1 MVTIGN
7 KTNLY
12 ENVSALSPKTAYDNV
27 DMLFAELFSLVN
39 FNQDSSSQENI
50 LVDNLNIEKQTTDE
64 GFDKGSESK
73 EVEIAKSLASIFYK
87 ELGIKDLKESNLEN
101 KESLNNKGNILNLK
115 NFNSEQSNKNSH
127 ANTSDLNLKLKSI
140 DSNNT
145 NLPKNINQNEKIVV
159 SVQNSVKKVEGMEVS
174 LKQNKKI
181 LNENQKHQNL
191 SEKANDLNN
200 NIKNNEVANSIRS
213 YQLNPNRNKAN
224 KQTDLIEKKEKKK
237 LKYNKTT
244 TNEVPEEKINKQI
257 SKEVEYKPTIIN
269 RVSKQIGDKNISQKD
284 VSKGNTTFSERK
296 PIQNNNQNFNTQQV
310 LDLMESSWGD
320 KFTKMIKNA
329 VSSGLNRVDLYL
341 KPRNLGKLNVEISV
355 KNNLTEIQINTEN
368 QEAANLLNENLSKIT
383 ELIEEKNTKLS
394 NFSDNQGNNFFN
406 QKNKSQSPE
415 NERVKI
421 GKKDKHLIKKTKE
434 NEHSIDVKA

>member
-1 MVTIGN
+1 
-7 KTNLY
+7 
-12 ENVSALSPKTAYDNV
+12 
-27 DMLFAELFSLVN
+27 
-39 FNQDSSSQENI
+39 
-50 LVDNLNIEKQTTDE
+50 
-64 GFDKGSESK
+64 
-73 EVEIAKSLASIFYK
+73 
-87 ELGIKDLKESNLEN
+87 LK
-101 KESLNNKGNILNLK
+101 
-115 NFNSEQSNKNSH
+115 
-127 ANTSDLNLKLKSI
+127 
-140 DSNNT
+140 
-145 NLPKNINQNEKIVV
+145 
-159 SVQNSVKKVEGMEVS
+159 KK
-174 LKQNKKI
+174 K
-181 LNENQKHQNL
+181 
-191 SEKANDLNN
+191 
-200 NIKNNEVANSIRS
+200 
-213 YQLNPNRNKAN
+213 
-224 KQTDLIEKKEKKK
+224 KKK

-269 RVSKQIGDKNISQKD
+269 RVSKQIGDKNISQKN

-355 KNNLTEIQINTEN
+355 KNNLTEIQINAEN

>member
-1 MVTIGN
+1 M
-7 KTNLY
+7 
-12 ENVSALSPKTAYDNV
+12 
-27 DMLFAELFSLVN
+27 
-39 FNQDSSSQENI
+39 
-50 LVDNLNIEKQTTDE
+50 
-64 GFDKGSESK
+64 
-73 EVEIAKSLASIFYK
+73 
-87 ELGIKDLKESNLEN
+87 
-101 KESLNNKGNILNLK
+101 
-115 NFNSEQSNKNSH
+115 
-127 ANTSDLNLKLKSI
+127 
-140 DSNNT
+140 
-145 NLPKNINQNEKIVV
+145 
-159 SVQNSVKKVEGMEVS
+159 
-174 LKQNKKI
+174 
-181 LNENQKHQNL
+181 
-191 SEKANDLNN
+191 
-200 NIKNNEVANSIRS
+200 
-213 YQLNPNRNKAN
+213 
-224 KQTDLIEKKEKKK
+224 
-237 LKYNKTT
+237 
-244 TNEVPEEKINKQI
+244 
-257 SKEVEYKPTIIN
+257 EYKPTIIN